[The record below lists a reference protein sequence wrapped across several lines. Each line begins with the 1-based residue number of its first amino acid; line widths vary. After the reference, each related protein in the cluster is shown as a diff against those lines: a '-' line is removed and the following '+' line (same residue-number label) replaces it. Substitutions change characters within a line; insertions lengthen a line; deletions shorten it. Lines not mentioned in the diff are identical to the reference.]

1 MINNQSNMGREQVF
15 KELPIPDKV
24 EEKRIFKLIYK
35 AIFIC
40 VKLLLDIR
48 LNLVWISEGKVIKPR
63 GKRDKHTNFKRQER
77 KPENPIKGLDAI
89 KIDSKKMETIDK
101 GAKLI
106 LKEGSVVKGGVN
118 DEPKTPRPEEPK
130 EQKPSISSN
139 PDYITLGESEKEKKE
154 LEKGN
159 DEKTS

>member
-1 MINNQSNMGREQVF
+1 MINNQSNMGREQIF

-24 EEKRIFKLIYK
+24 EEKGIFKLIYK
-35 AIFIC
+35 GIFIC

-63 GKRDKHTNFKRQER
+63 GKREKHKNFKRQER
-77 KPENPIKGLDAI
+77 KPDNPIKGLDDI

-118 DEPKTPRPEEPK
+118 NIKDVKK
-130 EQKPSISSN
+130 
-139 PDYITLGESEKEKKE
+139 PDYITLGENKKEKKE

>member
-1 MINNQSNMGREQVF
+1 MINNQSNMGREQIF
-15 KELPIPDKV
+15 KELQMPDKV
-24 EEKRIFKLIYK
+24 EEKGIFKLIYK

-77 KPENPIKGLDAI
+77 KPENPIKGLDNI
-89 KIDSKKMETIDK
+89 KVDK
-101 GAKLI
+101 LQ
-106 LKEGSVVKGGVN
+106 EGSVKKGGEN

-130 EQKPSISSN
+130 RQKPSISSN